1 MSFSGKIT
9 EKEGSSGSRT
19 ETPEKT
25 SSCILVRGRTVLRS
39 RVRRGHKK
47 RGFLWPRRR
56 RRHLLAGSLTVECA
70 FALPLY
76 LFAVITLAGYMM
88 TIGIQVREN
97 LSLSGKARKI
107 AMYTGGVGTDTSDIW
122 VDLPKTYTFRYP
134 AAVFGPQST
143 QIALRAR
150 VHSWTGYAGD
160 DDVSGDDGSS
170 SGKTVYVTEN
180 REVYH
185 THADCTHLDLT
196 VMRTDLSNVKNMR
209 NAYGKRYKKCKGF
222 PEDYSGPV
230 YLTEKGEY
238 YYPSSDYNS
247 LVRHVSV
254 TDQSECGGLG
264 LCERCAARDKK
275 EAA

>member
-1 MSFSGKIT
+1 MSFPEKAKK
-9 EKEGSSGSRT
+9 KEGPSGSRMR
-19 ETPEKT
+19 EPEKT

-39 RVRRGHKK
+39 LVRRGHKK
-47 RGFLWPRRR
+47 RGFVCSRRR
-56 RRHLLAGSLTVECA
+56 RQKKLAGSLTVECA

-76 LFAVITLAGYMM
+76 LFAVITLASYMM

-97 LSLSGKARKI
+97 LALSGKARKL
-107 AMYTGGVGTDTSDIW
+107 AMYAGGAGTDGSDLWI
-122 VDLPKTYTFRYP
+122 DLPKTYVFRYP

-143 QIALRAR
+143 RIALRAR
-150 VHSWTGYAGD
+150 VHSWTGYGGE
-160 DDVSGDDGSS
+160 DDVSGEDGSS

-209 NAYGKRYKKCKGF
+209 NAYGKRYKKCSGF
-222 PEDYSGPV
+222 PDNYSGPV

-254 TDQSECGGLG
+254 TDQSECAGLC
-264 LCERCAARDKK
+264 LCERCAERDRK